1 MPQNLSGMRNIILFL
16 LIAVPLLV
24 LINLSLQTKNTPTE
38 TLRIGINQWP
48 GYEFLYVAKKE
59 GFFKAAGL
67 NIELIELGSLA
78 ETRRAFERK
87 KIDGMA
93 VTLVEILEAYK
104 YSERIAQITLVLDY
118 SNGADVILG
127 SPEVKFIRDL
137 KGKKIGVETGSLSLY
152 LVNRALQLNSIKL
165 SEVELVPMK
174 FHEMESS
181 LITGKIDAITT
192 YPPSSVA
199 IKKRNRVNLLFD
211 SSEIPGEIIDV
222 VAIDKD
228 ILTRLPEL
236 HTKLQ
241 QVWAHTLEYVK
252 TNPEEAY
259 NTLIERFDIT
269 LNEIKES
276 MKEIYLVSSDE
287 QMEFLKPNGIAQQ
300 SINKI
305 GNIVFMNSDNDID
318 YSQFI
323 YNIN

>member
-1 MPQNLSGMRNIILFL
+1 MRNIILFL
-16 LIAVPLLV
+16 LVAIPLLV
-24 LINLSLQTKNTPTE
+24 LINLSLQKKNTPQE
-38 TLRIGINQWP
+38 ILRIGINQWP

-59 GFFKAAGL
+59 GFFKEAGL

-104 YSERIAQITLVLDY
+104 YSGRIAQIILVLDY

-127 SPEVKFIRDL
+127 SPLVKSIHDL
-137 KGKKIGVETGSLSLY
+137 KGKKIGVEIGSLSLY
-152 LVNRALQLNSIKL
+152 LVNRALQLNSVKL

-174 FHEMESS
+174 YHEVESS

-192 YPPSSVA
+192 HPPSSVA
-199 IKKRNRVNLLFD
+199 IKKLHRVNKLFD

-228 ILTRLPEL
+228 ILTRFPEL

-259 NTLIERFDIT
+259 NTLIERFDIS
-269 LNEIKES
+269 LNELKGS
-276 MKEIYLVSSDE
+276 MKEIFLISSDE
-287 QMEFLKPNGIAQQ
+287 QMEYLKPNGITQK
-300 SINKI
+300 SLNKI
-305 GNIVFMNSDNDID
+305 GNIVFKNSDNNID

-323 YNIN
+323 YNVN